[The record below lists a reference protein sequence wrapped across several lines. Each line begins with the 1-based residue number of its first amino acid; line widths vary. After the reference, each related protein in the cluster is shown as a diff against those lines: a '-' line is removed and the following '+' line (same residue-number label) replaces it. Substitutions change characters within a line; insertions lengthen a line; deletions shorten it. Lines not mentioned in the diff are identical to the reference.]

1 MGQRD
6 GVLLGRGRGGVVG
19 EGGRGVVQEEAGR
32 GRDGG
37 VGQYC
42 VLRAE
47 GWGVSGGACAGWGFG
62 FFWDG

>member
-47 GWGVSGGACAGWGFG
+47 GWGVSGGACAG
-62 FFWDG
+62 